1 MNITVIPEG
10 REFLAFSYAKPEGWV
25 TGDIPAEEPNFEDPK
40 YFVPLAAA
48 VSPDGAGAF
57 TVGARMAYSDGTLQD
72 WLSFLCSEDNIE
84 ILTSR
89 EFSADGMRGIRFD
102 AVQRADGAVLLMR
115 NLYIEDGGRLY
126 AICAMANQA
135 NFEPVSEALA
145 EITESFRPVEVK
157 GPTGETDARAE
168 PGLDTLD
175 QEHPT
180 NRNLRDNGI
189 GLVPRVVSVNRE
201 ENYAVLAAAAVS
213 ATFRIPLG
221 WHAIDDGRRTLLF
234 HTGSDVQI
242 NLNRRRR
249 DGSTDS
255 DIFDDIEA
263 SYYKEQ
269 PDIQSLRLELGGM
282 PSLAFRNFRSGDDL
296 VEQVFLLRETA
307 DRDAVLCA
315 RVTAPDGKM
324 SDALDTAETVLSSI
338 HEVAA

>member
-48 VSPDGAGAF
+48 VSPDGSGAF

-72 WLSFLCSEDNIE
+72 WLGFLCSEDNIE
-84 ILTSR
+84 ILESR
-89 EFSADGMRGIRFD
+89 EFVADGMRGIRFD
-102 AVQRADGAVLLMR
+102 ARQRADGAVLLMR
-115 NLYIEDGGRLY
+115 NLYVEDGGRLY
-126 AICAMANQA
+126 AICAMADQA
-135 NFEPVSEALA
+135 NYGAVADALE
-145 EITESFRPVEVK
+145 EIAESFRPVEVK
-157 GPTGETDARAE
+157 GPAAE
-168 PGLDTLD
+168 PDLGTLD

-189 GLVPRVVSVNRE
+189 GLVPRVVSVNRD
-201 ENYAVLAAAAVS
+201 ENYAVLAAAAVN
-213 ATFRIPLG
+213 ATFRLPLG

-234 HTGSDVQI
+234 HTESDVQI

-249 DGSTDS
+249 GGSSDS

-282 PSLAFRNFRSGDDL
+282 ASLAFRNFRSGDDL

-307 DRDAVLCA
+307 DREAVLCA